1 MSSIMYKIVVTVPE
15 SDANNLR
22 KVIDNT
28 GAGVIGNYSN
38 CSFSVKGIGRFTPK
52 TGAKPNIGKVGEPEE
67 VIEERIEVSCN
78 SENLENVVNAI
89 RIAHPYEEPAIDV
102 YPLVNI

>member
-1 MSSIMYKIVVTVPE
+1 MMYKIVVTVPE
-15 SDANNLR
+15 SDADNLR
-22 KVIDNT
+22 KFIGNA
-28 GAGVIGNYSN
+28 GAGLIGNYSN

-52 TGAKPNIGKVGEPEE
+52 AGAKPKIGKVGQPEE

-78 SENLENVVNAI
+78 SENLQNVVNAI
-89 RIAHPYEEPAIDV
+89 RKAHPYEEPAIDV